1 MNTFEENNTNNEEG
15 NGNNDVSELKKT
27 TMLSEMYQNWFLDY
41 ASYVILER
49 AVPDLKDGLKPVQR
63 RLLHSMKEL
72 DDGRYNKVANII
84 GNTMKYHPH
93 GDASIGEAL
102 VQLGQKDILID
113 TQGNWG
119 NILTGDGSAAPRY
132 IEARLSKF
140 ALDIVFNPKTTQWKP
155 SYDGRNKEPLTLPVK
170 FPLLLAQGT
179 EGIAVGLASKILPH
193 NFIELIDACIS
204 VLKEESF
211 QLFPDFPT
219 GGLADFSK
227 YNDGLRGGRVKIRA
241 RIVQLDK
248 KTLCITELPF
258 GKTTTSLIES
268 VIVANDKGKIKI
280 KKIEDNT
287 AENVEILIHLAPGIS
302 PDQTIDAL
310 YAFTDCE
317 FTLSPNSCVIDNNK
331 PRFLSVSE
339 LLEISNNNTLDLLK
353 QELMIKKEEL
363 MEQLFFSSLEK
374 IFIEKRIYRNIEK
387 SETWEEVIETIE
399 NGLEKYK
406 KLFYRDITRDDI
418 IKLTEIKIKRISK
431 YDVGKTDE
439 HIKSL
444 EEQIK
449 ETDYHLEHLIEY
461 AIAFYERIKEKY
473 GKGKERKTEIRN
485 FDTIEATKV
494 AVANEKL
501 YVNRSEGFAGTSL
514 KKDEYVTE
522 CSDIDDIIAIREDG
536 SFIVTKVSDKV
547 FLGKNILHIAVFNR
561 NDDRTIYNLIYL
573 DGSKGRAMVKRC
585 AIMGIQRDK
594 EYKLIKGNKYSK
606 ILYLTAN
613 PNGEAEVATVYLK
626 PKPRLK
632 KLYFDF
638 DFSTIEI
645 KNKNSNGNILSKNA
659 VRKIVLKIEG
669 ISTLS
674 AINVWYDDTV
684 KRLNTDNRGILLGS
698 FISDDKIV
706 SFNKSGTYKLTGYEL
721 TTHFDDDMFKIIKY
735 SDNIIA
741 TAIYFDNESQSL
753 YLKRFLVEYSDKKIN
768 FIGEDGNN
776 YLIALSLNHAPVIKI
791 VYPSD
796 TKKKVTDEEV
806 DANKFISVKSYKA
819 KGKRLT
825 THMHESI
832 DIIEAEEIIEEIIPD
847 DDTIEISESE
857 ESENSADSVEK
868 EKSVT
873 KEEMSIEDTKG
884 LDFSQ
889 TEEKIFDNKKI
900 EVSEPKVKGA
910 SKKKKNEKKLVYID
924 DELKKDIEDFVNA
937 NTSTEI
943 PGIEEQKTLERKA
956 KTQKKESKNE
966 KDIKKTNKE
975 TKDKF
980 ETTEIEK
987 TEDINKEDKTVEQS
1001 KTQAEI
1007 KPVAKKSISKK
1018 TKKTDQ
1024 PGSLDLFSQMGV
1036 ELE

>member
-1 MNTFEENNTNNEEG
+1 MNTFDDKAINNEEG
-15 NGNNDVSELKKT
+15 NGTNDISELKKT
-27 TMLSEMYQNWFLDY
+27 TLISEMYENWFLDY

-93 GDASIGEAL
+93 GDASIGDAL
-102 VQLGQKDILID
+102 VQLGQKDLLID

-119 NILTGDGSAAPRY
+119 NIHTGDGAAAPRY

-155 SYDGRNKEPLTLPVK
+155 SYDGRNKEPFTLPVK

-193 NFIELIDACIS
+193 NFNELIDACIKL
-204 VLKEESF
+204 LKGESI

-248 KTLCITELPF
+248 KTLCVTELPF
-258 GKTTTSLIES
+258 GKNTVTLIES
-268 VIVANDKGKIKI
+268 IISANDRGKIKI

-287 AENVEILIHLAPGIS
+287 AQNVEILIHLAPGIS

-331 PRFLSVSE
+331 PKFLSVTE
-339 LLEISNNNTLDLLK
+339 LVEISNNNTLDLLK
-353 QELMIKKEEL
+353 QELTIKREEL
-363 MEQLFFSSLEK
+363 LEQLFFSSLEK

-387 SETWEEVIETIE
+387 SETWEDVIDTIDK
-399 NGLEKYK
+399 GLEKYK
-406 KLFYRDITRDDI
+406 KLFYREITKDDI
-418 IKLTEIKIKRISK
+418 IKLTEIKIKKISK
-431 YDVGKTDE
+431 YDVSKTDE

-449 ETDYHLEHLIEY
+449 ETEHHLEHLIEY
-461 AIAFYERIKEKY
+461 AIDFYERIKEKY
-473 GKGKERKTEIRN
+473 GKTRERKTEIRN

-501 YVNRSEGFAGTSL
+501 YVNRAEGFAGTSL
-514 KKDEYVTE
+514 KKDEYVCE

-536 SFIVTKVSDKV
+536 TFIVTKVSNKV
-547 FLGKNILHIAVFNR
+547 FLGINILHIAVFNR

-573 DGSKGRAMVKRC
+573 DGTKGRTMVKRF
-585 AIMGIQRDK
+585 AILGVQRDK

-613 PNGEAEVATVYLK
+613 PNGEAEVVTVYLK

-632 KLYFDF
+632 KLYFEF

-645 KNKNSNGNILSKNA
+645 KNKSSNGNILSKNP
-659 VRKIVLKIEG
+659 VRKIVLKLEG

-674 AINVWYDDTV
+674 AINIWYDDTV
-684 KRLNTDNRGILLGS
+684 KRLNTDNRGTLLGS
-698 FISDDKIV
+698 FMSDDKIV

-721 TTHFDDDMFKIIKY
+721 TTHFDDDMFKIVKFR
-735 SDNIIA
+735 DNITV
-741 TAIYFDNESQSL
+741 TAIYFDNESQSI
-753 YLKRFLVEYSDKKIN
+753 YLKRFIVEYSEKKIY
-768 FIGEDGNN
+768 FIGDDTNN
-776 YLIALSLNHAPVIKI
+776 YLIAFSLNYAPLIKI
-791 VYPSD
+791 TYPAD
-796 TKKKVTDEEV
+796 TKKKITEEEI
-806 DANKFISVKSYKA
+806 DANEFIAVKSYKA

-825 THMHESI
+825 NHLHETI
-832 DIIEAEEIIEEIIPD
+832 EIIEAEEIPEEVVENECPEEVNLINDNDNIIHDIEDIQN
-847 DDTIEISESE
+847 DTIEQQIPINDALINTSNKQVETQ
-857 ESENSADSVEK
+857 ENDELKVQLPE
-868 EKSVT
+868 T
-873 KEEMSIEDTKG
+873 DI
-884 LDFSQ
+884 
-889 TEEKIFDNKKI
+889 KKP
-900 EVSEPKVKGA
+900 V
-910 SKKKKNEKKLVYID
+910 KKKKNEKRLVYID
-924 DELKKDIEDFVNA
+924 EDLKKEIEDFVNNNIPA
-937 NTSTEI
+937 EEKNNEIKDSSTTK
-943 PGIEEQKTLERKA
+943 IE
-956 KTQKKESKNE
+956 KKEKKPSPKKN
-966 KDIKKTNKE
+966 
-975 TKDKF
+975 
-980 ETTEIEK
+980 
-987 TEDINKEDKTVEQS
+987 
-1001 KTQAEI
+1001 
-1007 KPVAKKSISKK
+1007 KKSD
-1018 TKKTDQ
+1018 TG
-1024 PGSLDLFSQMGV
+1024 GSLDLFSQMG
-1036 ELE
+1036 LDLD